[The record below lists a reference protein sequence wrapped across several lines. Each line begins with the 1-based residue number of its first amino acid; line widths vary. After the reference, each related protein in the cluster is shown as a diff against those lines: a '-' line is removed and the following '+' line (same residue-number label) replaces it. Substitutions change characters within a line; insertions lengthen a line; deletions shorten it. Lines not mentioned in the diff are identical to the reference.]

1 MYLRISSTSTD
12 FLIAEITMLIMKL
25 YFEFRK
31 EIFIMSI
38 AMTAMSLMIGCI
50 EIVVC
55 WKGFKLALKL
65 VGKMFDEFGSWLE
78 NII

>member
-1 MYLRISSTSTD
+1 
-12 FLIAEITMLIMKL
+12 
-25 YFEFRK
+25 
-31 EIFIMSI
+31 MSI

-50 EIVVC
+50 GSVVC

-65 VGKMFDEFGSWLE
+65 VGKMFDEFGNWLE

>member
-1 MYLRISSTSTD
+1 
-12 FLIAEITMLIMKL
+12 
-25 YFEFRK
+25 
-31 EIFIMSI
+31 MSI

-50 EIVVC
+50 GIVVC

>member
-1 MYLRISSTSTD
+1 MFHTKQEDFTSS
-12 FLIAEITMLIMKL
+12 
-25 YFEFRK
+25 RK

-50 EIVVC
+50 GIVVC

-65 VGKMFDEFGSWLE
+65 VGKMFDEFGNWLE